1 MFESIEHLGIAVSNP
16 EKAKIT
22 FEKLLGIKITKSE
35 TVASEKVETHFF
47 QIGNSQI
54 ELLESLSP
62 DGVISK
68 YIEKKGQGM
77 HHLALK
83 TNNLLEE
90 ISRLKE
96 LGFEFISEIP
106 KKGADNKLIVFIHP
120 KFTEGVL
127 VELCQ
132 EIA

>member
-22 FEKLLGIKITKSE
+22 FEKLLGIKMTKSE

>member
-22 FEKLLGIKITKSE
+22 FEKLLGIKMTKSE

-96 LGFEFISEIP
+96 LGFEFINEIP

>member
-1 MFESIEHLGIAVSNP
+1 MFEGIEHLGIAVSNP

-22 FEKLLGIKITKSE
+22 FEKLLGIKMTKSE

-96 LGFEFISEIP
+96 LGFEFINDIP

-132 EIA
+132 EIS

>member
-22 FEKLLGIKITKSE
+22 FEKLLGIKMTKSE

-83 TNNLLEE
+83 TNNLLKE

-96 LGFEFISEIP
+96 LGFEFINDIP

-132 EIA
+132 EIS